1 MSLDNVKAVI
11 KKLRESRQT
20 AHMFHC
26 TVGGSHYHP
35 QIDEIID
42 LFHDAG
48 IAVGLSTNLSHQ
60 NFKNIERAVQA
71 SPDYIKISVSGY
83 YPKAYNNTHQGGDI
97 TLVKSNLY
105 KLAYLIDKKGI
116 DSLVDIN
123 YHLYRD
129 NCGENLQKMTDLAEE
144 LGFIISTVHALAC
157 H

>member
-1 MSLDNVKAVI
+1 MYSWGEPL
-11 KKLRESRQT
+11 L
-20 AHMFHC
+20 
-26 TVGGSHYHP
+26 HP

-97 TLVKSNLY
+97 TLVKRIQI
-105 KLAYLIDKKGI
+105 AYLIDKKGI
-116 DSLVDIN
+116 DSPDIN
-123 YHLYRD
+123 YHL
-129 NCGENLQKMTDLAEE
+129 
-144 LGFIISTVHALAC
+144 
-157 H
+157 